1 MFLNVNYII
10 CYDTTSCRHC
20 QVVGYPSISEKPRL
34 YVVICH
40 DRYKSDV
47 ISKLQMRRELEMLQ
61 RELESVGSP
70 VVFCQ
75 NDLIPANIVYDEKKG
90 RLRLLRLNILVISQ
104 FA

>member
-1 MFLNVNYII
+1 MLITLLV
-10 CYDTTSCRHC
+10 TTQRL
-20 QVVGYPSISEKPRL
+20 PTKSEKSRL

-70 VVFCQ
+70 VVFCH
-75 NDLIPANIVYDEKKG
+75 NDLTPANIVYDEKKG
-90 RLRLLRLNILVISQ
+90 GLRLLHLNISVSSQ
-104 FA
+104 LAKNMCRIQKNW